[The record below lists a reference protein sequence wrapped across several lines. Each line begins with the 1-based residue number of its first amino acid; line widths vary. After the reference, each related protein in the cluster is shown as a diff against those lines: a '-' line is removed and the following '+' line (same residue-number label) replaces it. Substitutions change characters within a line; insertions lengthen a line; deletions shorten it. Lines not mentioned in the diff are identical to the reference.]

1 MRAAPRYLT
10 ALIASA
16 LLAIPA
22 YADEDHSEEK
32 WHKYREAVMDVL
44 KGHISAMSVVLFE
57 GLEDTGHLQSHAD
70 GLAEAA
76 TEVGKIF
83 PAGSGQGTDA
93 LPAIWEEPDKFAA
106 AVARFKDSS
115 RSLSEAIASGD
126 RPSIAAAFKRTGDS
140 CKGCHESFRAE
151 DD

>member
-1 MRAAPRYLT
+1 MRAVPRFLT
-10 ALIASA
+10 VVIAA
-16 LLAIPA
+16 CLLAMPA
-22 YADEDHSEEK
+22 LGDEEHAEK
-32 WHKYREAVMDVL
+32 WHKYREGVMDVL
-44 KGHISAMSVVLFE
+44 KGHISAMSVVVFE

-83 PAGSGQGTDA
+83 PAGSGDDTGA
-93 LPAIWEEPDKFAA
+93 LPAIWEEPDKFAS
-106 AVARFKDSS
+106 AVTEFQDSS

-126 RPSIAAAFKRTGDS
+126 RGSIAAAFKRTGDS

-151 DD
+151 DH

>member
-1 MRAAPRYLT
+1 MRAAPRFVIL
-10 ALIASA
+10 LIAA
-16 LLAIPA
+16 AVLAIPA
-22 YADEDHSEEK
+22 HADDADAEI
-32 WHKYREAVMDVL
+32 WHKYREGVMDVL

-83 PAGSGQGTDA
+83 PAGSGDDTGA
-93 LPAIWEEPDKFAA
+93 LPAIWEQPDKFAA
-106 AVARFKDSS
+106 AVTEFEDSS

-126 RPSIAAAFKRTGDS
+126 RRSMAAAFKRTGDS

-151 DD
+151 EY